1 MKKQMQKG
9 FTLIELMIVIAIIGI
24 LAAVALPAYQDY
36 IIKARLAE
44 AVNIA
49 NSIRTTMATSATE
62 AGTID
67 STNARVPVAYN
78 AMFAD
83 RITSDVANAAVVDA
97 IAITDTT
104 GLIEITIAAD
114 AASYGAAAGG
124 VIAWEPIFANGNVSW
139 ECETTIAVA
148 NRDLLPQSCRWDRVD
163 GANAN
168 RL

>member
-1 MKKQMQKG
+1 MQKG

-44 AVNIA
+44 AVNVA

-67 STNARVPVAYN
+67 STNARVPVNYN

-83 RITSDVANAAVVDA
+83 RIASDIAASGAVDN
-97 IAITDTT
+97 IVIDNVT
-104 GLIEITIAAD
+104 GLIDITIAAD
-114 AASYGAAAGG
+114 ASSYGAAAGG
-124 VIAWEPIFANGNVSW
+124 VISWEPIFANGNVAW
-139 ECETTIAVA
+139 ECETTIAAA